1 MTIFKE
7 MWGRVLW
14 LPKRRIP
21 ALHHRL
27 EGKSMPSWF
36 WMRFLRF
43 IPFLLLLGLILFFG
57 LRTSANLWELDWLPR
72 WLVQG
77 GEDPDAWRNTGA
89 YFLFTL
95 TVLFAFRGPR
105 WLILF
110 LCGCLVVGVETAQ
123 NMLPERWLQWTD
135 ILYGFLGVSLAGAL
149 SFIFRND

>member
-1 MTIFKE
+1 
-7 MWGRVLW
+7 
-14 LPKRRIP
+14 
-21 ALHHRL
+21 
-27 EGKSMPSWF
+27 MPLWF

-89 YFLFTL
+89 YFLFTFS
-95 TVLFAFRGPR
+95 VLFAFRGPR

-110 LCGCLVVGVETAQ
+110 LCGCLVVGVETTQ

>member
-1 MTIFKE
+1 
-7 MWGRVLW
+7 
-14 LPKRRIP
+14 
-21 ALHHRL
+21 
-27 EGKSMPSWF
+27 MPLWF

-77 GEDPDAWRNTGA
+77 GVDPDAWRNTGA
-89 YFLFTL
+89 YFLL
-95 TVLFAFRGPR
+95 TISVLLAFRRPR

-110 LCGCLVVGVETAQ
+110 LCGCLVVGVEATQ

-135 ILYGFLGVSLAGAL
+135 VLYGLLGVSLAGAI
-149 SFIFRND
+149 SCIFRNDAEIG